1 MIKQNSSFRFFSGRN
16 YIFLFSFL
24 LSVTCVISSCGDDDD
39 NTIAPKPRAYFRLSF
54 PEKKY
59 VQYDS
64 TCPFKFKIPVYSV
77 MVKNNYKDAQ
87 PCWLDLNFPRL
98 NATVHL
104 TYKEIEGNLQAYLE
118 NSYEYVS
125 KHQIKSSGIEEE
137 VISKDSSKVY
147 GLIYEIGGNA
157 ASSIQF
163 FLTDSTKH
171 FLRGA
176 LYFNAVPNTDSI
188 RPALDFIRQDIYKM
202 VETFEWKDSP
212 VSASKPSK

>member
-1 MIKQNSSFRFFSGRN
+1 MNKIIYRSG
-16 YIFLFSFL
+16 FLSKTKIAILFTLCL
-24 LSVTCVISSCGDDDD
+24 LVMCGISSCGDDDD
-39 NTIAPKPRAYFRLSF
+39 DTIAPKPRAYFRLSF

-64 TCPFKFKIPVYSV
+64 SCPFKFKIPAYSV
-77 MVKNNYKDAQ
+77 MAKNNYKDAQ

-98 NATVHL
+98 NATLHI

-137 VISKDSSKVY
+137 VISKDSNKVY

-188 RPALDFIRQDIYKM
+188 KPALDFIREDIYKM
-202 VETFEWKDSP
+202 VETFEWKGSST
-212 VSASKPSK
+212 VSKPSK